1 LKFGINPALRAY
13 QMLPEKVNLKVT
25 HQNIWRYGEATP
37 PYILAGTSQ
46 SPLLRHLQ
54 TGLFILIAVI
64 LHV

>member
-46 SPLLRHLQ
+46 SPL
-54 TGLFILIAVI
+54 
-64 LHV
+64 